1 MSENGYYNIGF
12 EYISDT
18 NAHTGRFFKLYALAD
33 AVISAATVQ
42 NASGNAFTSVPLNAG
57 DSIEGVFTS
66 VTLAS
71 GKIIAYKI

>member
-1 MSENGYYNIGF
+1 MANGDTYNIGF

-18 NAHTGRFFKLYALAD
+18 AAHTGRFWKLYAVAT
-33 AVISAATVQ
+33 AVISAAAVS
-42 NASGNAFTSVPLNAG
+42 NATGNSFTSVPLNAG

-71 GKIIAYKI
+71 GKVIAYKV

>member
-1 MSENGYYNIGF
+1 MSDGGAYNIGF

-18 NAHTGRFFKLYALAD
+18 QAHTGRFCKLYALAD

-42 NASGNAFTSVPLNAG
+42 NATGNTFSSVPLAAG

-71 GKIIAYKI
+71 GKIVAYKV